1 MLTKKD
7 LRYIKLML
15 IAEGSSTS
23 RDIANK
29 IKLTKKKYVPVK
41 PVKKKKRYL
50 KPKER
55 YPDGSLVYKTDP
67 DYEKLKV

>member
-7 LRYIKLML
+7 LSYIKLIL

-29 IKLTKKKYVPVK
+29 IKTKKKYVPVK